1 MPMPEPG
8 SLSRQEYVDA
18 VSFILWANERPAGK
32 TELPTGTEA
41 LEQIVMTFERR
52 SHMVNAT
59 T

>member
-41 LEQIVMTFERR
+41 LEQIVMTFEP
-52 SHMVNAT
+52 
-59 T
+59 